1 VGKKVEYSRR
11 AEQNIEEIF
20 QFYSAFDRETADK
33 AVQTIVL
40 SLRKLVDA
48 PTTGRPVI
56 DSKRLR
62 ERVIPFGGQGFL
74 ALYEIFSNGQGITI
88 AAVRHQR
95 QVGYKEEKP

>member
-1 VGKKVEYSRR
+1 LGNKIVYSRR

-20 QFYSAFDRETADK
+20 LFYEAFDRAAADK

-40 SLRKLVDA
+40 SLKKLVEM
-48 PTTGRPVI
+48 PTIGRPVL
-56 DSKRLR
+56 DSNRLR
-62 ERVIPFGGQGFL
+62 ERVIPFGGQGFI
-74 ALYEIFSNGQGITI
+74 ALYEIFADGQGITI